1 MSRYAE
7 IAAITVLA
15 VGAVF
20 ASGMYLS
27 TIWPDPK
34 PQTAEVKDQ
43 PRLLGP
49 TVNPGGAFYRYDDT
63 ELNVTCWGTSKGLS
77 CMPNWML
84 IPNKDHTIA
93 TEQQKQGKQNAKD

>member
-1 MSRYAE
+1 MSRYTE
-7 IAAITVLA
+7 IALITVLA
-15 VGAVF
+15 AGAVI

-27 TIWPDPK
+27 TIWPDSK
-34 PQTAEVKDQ
+34 SQTAVVKDR
-43 PRLLGP
+43 PRPLGP

-84 IPNKDHTIA
+84 IPNKDRTLA
-93 TEQQKQGKQNAKD
+93 TDQQLQGK